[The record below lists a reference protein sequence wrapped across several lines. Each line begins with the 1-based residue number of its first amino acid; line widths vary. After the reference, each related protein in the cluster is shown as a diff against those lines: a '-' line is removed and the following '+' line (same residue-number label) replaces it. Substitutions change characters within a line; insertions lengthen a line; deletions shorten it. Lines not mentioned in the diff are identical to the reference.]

1 MKSRQMSESIIKGLI
16 MAFSGGFMDAYT
28 YVFRDKVFANAQT
41 GNIILFGL
49 NLSSGD
55 FSKAVEHLF
64 PILAFTAGIFT
75 AQLFRMHFKKR
86 PHFHWRQLSL
96 IAEIMIIIAVSFMPQ
111 SLNITANSLISFACG
126 IQVQTIRKIRGN
138 AIATTMCTG
147 NLRTASDLLCSYLH
161 SKNGDDL
168 KKGLFYCVTIAVF
181 MLGAVAGKI
190 ITDIWGMTA
199 ILASAL
205 LILACFIIMFID
217 EKELEG

>member
-1 MKSRQMSESIIKGLI
+1 MKSRQMSESIIIGLI

-111 SLNITANSLISFACG
+111 SLNITADHTQNTRQRHSHNHVYRQPPHGVRFIVLIPP
-126 IQVQTIRKIRGN
+126 
-138 AIATTMCTG
+138 
-147 NLRTASDLLCSYLH
+147 L
-161 SKNGDDL
+161 
-168 KKGLFYCVTIAVF
+168 
-181 MLGAVAGKI
+181 
-190 ITDIWGMTA
+190 
-199 ILASAL
+199 
-205 LILACFIIMFID
+205 
-217 EKELEG
+217 EKRR